1 MVSSTAESGMRLVC
15 FELRG
20 QELALPIADVR
31 ETLPVLPITRV
42 FLVPACLAGVF
53 SLRGDI
59 VPVID
64 LGILLGLPATVA
76 GDDSKIV
83 VIDHAVGVAGVVVD
97 RLRDLRTINER
108 GQSGHAE
115 DRDDGVRAATAAPAA
130 TAAMEPPPPS
140 LPAEVASLL
149 LGVVATPTGSVRV
162 LDARAVLTAPPLR
175 ALARAEEEGRTS

>member
-1 MVSSTAESGMRLVC
+1 MVSPGADGGPLRLVC

-31 ETLPVLPITRV
+31 ETLPVPPITRV

-64 LGILLGLPATVA
+64 LGILLGLPTTAA
-76 GDDSKIV
+76 SDDSKIV
-83 VIDHAVGVAGVVVD
+83 VVDHAAGVVGIVVD
-97 RLRDLRTINER
+97 RLRDLRTVE
-108 GQSGHAE
+108 GPL
-115 DRDDGVRAATAAPAA
+115 DPAPVNLA
-130 TAAMEPPPPS
+130 
-140 LPAEVASLL
+140 AEVAALF

-162 LDARAVLTAPPLR
+162 LDARAVITVEPLR
-175 ALARAEEEGRTS
+175 ALAQHDAEGKTS

>member
-1 MVSSTAESGMRLVC
+1 
-15 FELRG
+15 
-20 QELALPIADVR
+20 
-31 ETLPVLPITRV
+31 LPVPPITRV

-83 VIDHAVGVAGVVVD
+83 VIDHPAGVAGVVVD
-97 RLRDLRTINER
+97 RLRDLRTVE
-108 GQSGHAE
+108 
-115 DRDDGVRAATAAPAA
+115 AALD
-130 TAAMEPPPPS
+130 PPPAN
-140 LPAEVASLL
+140 LAAEVAGLL

-162 LDARAVLTAPPLR
+162 LDARAILTVEPLR
-175 ALARAEEEGRTS
+175 ALARAELESRMS